1 GRQQVAEGPAPVVA
15 AQRPQPAVPGG
26 WRQWRQ
32 PSGRQA
38 PHQPFRCPAAAGRP
52 GRRRLPPHGRSRA
65 RSRRPRAAFPRFQ
78 LAGDRAGARASAG
91 RARTRPDHPGH
102 HTLKEPVMKT
112 SLKISLLVAALSAPL
127 SALAHKAWLQPS
139 ATVLSSDEWITV
151 DAAVSNDLFHF
162 THAPLRAEA
171 LQITAPDRSQGA
183 PAPVRTGKLPT
194 VFDLQLSQ
202 AGTWRLAAI
211 NRGLFASWEEDGQR
225 RRWRG
230 TPERFAAEVPAG
242 APGLEVVESLGR
254 IETYVTAGNPDTGVF
269 ALTGKGI
276 ELQPVTHPNDLF
288 EGEQASFRLLLDGQP
303 AAGLEVEVVR
313 GATRYRNHQEEIR
326 VSTDA
331 EGRFSV
337 TWPAPGMYWLEAS
350 VQDDKATVPQARNRR
365 ASYVLTVE
373 VLPQ

>member
-1 GRQQVAEGPAPVVA
+1 
-15 AQRPQPAVPGG
+15 
-26 WRQWRQ
+26 
-32 PSGRQA
+32 
-38 PHQPFRCPAAAGRP
+38 
-52 GRRRLPPHGRSRA
+52 
-65 RSRRPRAAFPRFQ
+65 
-78 LAGDRAGARASAG
+78 
-91 RARTRPDHPGH
+91 
-102 HTLKEPVMKT
+102 MKT
-112 SLKISLLVAALSAPL
+112 SLKIALLVAALSAPL

-162 THAPLRAEA
+162 NHVPLRAEA
-171 LQITAPDRSQGA
+171 LQITAPDGSQVA
-183 PAPVRTGKLPT
+183 PAHVHTGKLRT